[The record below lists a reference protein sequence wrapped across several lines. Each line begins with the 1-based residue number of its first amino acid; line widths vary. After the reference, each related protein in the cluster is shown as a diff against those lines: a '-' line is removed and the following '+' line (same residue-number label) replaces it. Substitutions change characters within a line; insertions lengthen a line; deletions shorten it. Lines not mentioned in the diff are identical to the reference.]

1 MSMRITVND
10 AELQRVQEQLGEMKN
25 KAPNIIA
32 RALNRS
38 VSNLKATIPK
48 VVRQDYHVK
57 AGKVKETLDAFTAN
71 ASKLEAQV
79 KSRGELIGLNHFKV
93 SPGTVNPNRK
103 SQLKIAVKKN
113 GTKLIPGAFNADV
126 EGVKVFKGTGRKKAP
141 DKGSYKGRVVKRG
154 PKKGKKLLREE
165 IERKFGPS
173 VPQMI
178 GNKENVEKIN
188 QNAYVT
194 YEKNINHDINRL
206 LSKMGAS

>member
-10 AELQRVQEQLGEMKN
+10 AELQRVQEQLGELKD

-57 AGKVKETLDAFTAN
+57 AGAVKETLDAFTAN

-79 KSRGELIGLNHFKV
+79 KSKGKLLGLNKFKV

-103 SQLKIAVKKN
+103 SQLKIAVKKD
-113 GTKLIPGAFNADV
+113 GTKLIPGAFNANLN
-126 EGVKVFKGTGRKKAP
+126 GIKVFKRTKSKVVPSKGT
-141 DKGSYKGRVVKRG
+141 YKGRVVKRG
-154 PKKGKKLLREE
+154 PRKGKQLLRAE

-178 GNKENVEKIN
+178 GNQENVEKIN
-188 QNAYVT
+188 QSAYVT